1 MKAGGR
7 PTKRTPALERRLFEV
22 VKTGLP
28 LKFATAAVGIS
39 YDTMADWR
47 NRDPKFAEALEIA
60 RLASVETQ
68 WQKIKR
74 AAEDTDKQ
82 RGDWKAL
89 AWCLERAHPQSF
101 SRPEIQLGVQ
111 INNSQTVNNTL
122 VVTAEVA
129 TVIQTRVERADANI
143 EKLFRERKVAQTNL
157 GDGKNGDDTH
167 KVAMSLAADAIRL
180 PTGQPTPGW
189 WSQLSVGSGERLI
202 SDDAAEYVIRT
213 IAVEVLGAQRTSGL
227 AIELEAGD
235 TVLRDVWSALSDLTG
250 TLGWSALVK
259 RGEL

>member
-1 MKAGGR
+1 MKSVGGR
-7 PTKRTPALERRLFEV
+7 PTKRSPAVEKHLLEV

-28 LKFATAAVGIS
+28 LKFASASVGIS
-39 YDTMADWR
+39 YDTLAEWR

-60 RLASVETQ
+60 RLASVEER
-68 WQKIKR
+68 WLKIQQ
-74 AAEDTDKQ
+74 AAEDTEKL

-89 AWCLERAHPQSF
+89 AWCLERSHPESF
-101 SRPEIQLGVQ
+101 ARPEIQLGVAIQ
-111 INNSQTVNNTL
+111 NNVNVNNTL

-129 TVIQTRVERADANI
+129 DQLQSRSERAGAVI
-143 EKLFRERKVAQTNL
+143 EKLFAARKVAQTNST
-157 GDGKNGDDTH
+157 NGDD
-167 KVAMSLAADAIRL
+167 VREVEISLAADAIRL
-180 PTGQPTPGW
+180 PTGEPTQSW